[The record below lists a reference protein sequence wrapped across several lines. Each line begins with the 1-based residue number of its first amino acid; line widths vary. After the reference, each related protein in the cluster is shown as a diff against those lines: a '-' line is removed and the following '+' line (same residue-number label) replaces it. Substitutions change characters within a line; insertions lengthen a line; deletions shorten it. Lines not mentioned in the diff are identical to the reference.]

1 MGKPLVTTCCSC
13 YSLRT
18 GTIISGV
25 IGIILAI
32 INIILVYTTRAEF
45 KTIIMD
51 WLPSWLVKIIIT
63 INLAMTILLS
73 LVLIIGAVKRNHY
86 LMLPWVVIGI
96 ILAVGL
102 LISVLYTGI
111 VLLIRSQVLA
121 GVIWIIVGLFVVA
134 LYVYMWAVV
143 YSYFTELKEERKRGR
158 YVKQP
163 YRR

>member
-25 IGIILAI
+25 IGILLAI

-73 LVLIIGAVKRNHY
+73 LVLIIGAIKVNFKKANKKANLTSFYFLFYRE
-86 LMLPWVVIGI
+86 I
-96 ILAVGL
+96 I
-102 LISVLYTGI
+102 I
-111 VLLIRSQVLA
+111 
-121 GVIWIIVGLFVVA
+121 
-134 LYVYMWAVV
+134 
-143 YSYFTELKEERKRGR
+143 
-158 YVKQP
+158 
-163 YRR
+163 